1 METRLEK
8 DFLGTLEIPK
18 EVYYGV
24 QTARAL
30 QNFPITNMTMHKE
43 MVRALAVVKK
53 SAALANLAV
62 GKLDENIAHA
72 IAKAADDILAGNL
85 LDQFPVDPIQGGA
98 GTSMNMNANEVIANR
113 ALEFIGEEKG
123 TYSVISPNSHVNMA
137 QSTNDAFPTA
147 IHIATVV
154 TLGKLI
160 SAMELMKE
168 SFERKAKEFD
178 HIVKMGRTHL
188 QDAIPVRLGQEFGS
202 HATVI
207 ARDIVRIKRAKQDLF
222 EVNIGATAIGTG
234 LNADVHY
241 MEHAVKNIAEFTGYP
256 FVNTKNL
263 IDGTQNT
270 DVYVQT
276 SSVLK
281 IAMVNISKIA
291 NDLRL
296 MASGP
301 KAGFSEIRLPERQ
314 PGSSIMPGKVNPV
327 MPEVINQIAF
337 QVIGNDMT
345 ITMASEAGQFELNV
359 MEPVLVHN
367 LLQSIE
373 IMTNGFT
380 VFTKYCID
388 GIEPNESKMLNYVE
402 TSIGVVTALAP
413 HLGYER
419 SSQIA
424 REALQTSMSVR
435 DLCLAHGYFT
445 VAQLDAILNPFEM
458 TEPGIAGEKEMAKA

>member
-1 METRLEK
+1 MATRIEK

-18 EVYYGV
+18 DVYYGV

-30 QNFPITNMTMHKE
+30 ENFPITNMTMHKE

-62 GKLDENIAHA
+62 GKLDEKIAHA
-72 IAKAADDILAGNL
+72 IAQAADDILNGQL
-85 LDQFPVDPIQGGA
+85 LDQFVVDPIQGGA

-113 ALEFIGEEKG
+113 ALEIIGEEKG
-123 TYSVISPNSHVNMA
+123 NYSVISPNSHVNMA

-160 SAMELMKE
+160 GAMKKMKE
-168 SFERKAKEFD
+168 SFEKKAKEFD

-202 HATVI
+202 YATVI
-207 ARDIVRIKRAKQDLF
+207 GRDIERIQRVKQDLF

-234 LNADVHY
+234 LNADIHY
-241 MEHAVKNIAEFTGYP
+241 MAHAVKNIAEFTGYP

-270 DVYVQT
+270 DVYVHT

-281 IAMVNISKIA
+281 ITMANISKIA

-337 QVIGNDMT
+337 QVIGNDTT

-388 GIEPNESKMLNYVE
+388 GIEANETKMIHYVE
-402 TSIGVVTALAP
+402 SSIGVVTALAP

-424 REALQTSMSVR
+424 REALQTSKSVR
-435 DLCLAHGYFT
+435 ELCIEHDYFT
-445 VAQLDAILNPFEM
+445 ANELDRILDPFEM
-458 TEPGIAGEKEMAKA
+458 TEPGIAGEKRV